1 MSINRNFKKDKCW
14 SCEYFCG
21 KRDYKRGAFLGDSVS
36 TEGRGTCSNKRSS
49 NYNKSINDEG
59 WCSKYQKWGVLL
71 SALAMEEQK
80 REAQRF
86 ENEQRREIAR
96 MEAENERQRREM
108 ERERQRMEDERKLLE
123 RERML
128 ASMSPEERE
137 RFLRKEKR

>member
-1 MSINRNFKKDKCW
+1 MKA
-14 SCEYFCG
+14 
-21 KRDYKRGAFLGDSVS
+21 GAL
-36 TEGRGTCSNKRSS
+36 NI
-49 NYNKSINDEG
+49 KSG
-59 WCSKYQKWGVLL
+59 GVLL

-86 ENEQRREIAR
+86 ENEQPREIAR